1 MITIEEAFT
10 KFKSKLEITN
20 KEQEDASK
28 RQNEIRDIIRK
39 KIKLETDFLTGSYK
53 RHTKTKPLKDVDI
66 FCVLDA
72 EKEKHFLEKDPSELL
87 NHFKS
92 VLEPEYGYGNV
103 SLGRRSVRVTFSN
116 GTMTDEKVMSFDVVP
131 AFSEK
136 DYFIIPDPNTTDKW
150 TKTNPQVHTEK
161 ATTANKEF
169 SNEWKPM
176 VKMIKKW
183 NDTHGKPIKPS
194 FLIEVMALEIFHP
207 PFTGG
212 YLYELKSFFATAK
225 LRLKDTWNDP
235 AGLGPP
241 VSDEMTYQYTT
252 AEQKLTEAGKHID
265 KVIYLKNNNGSI
277 TEALKILREKIF
289 GDMFPLS

>member
-1 MITIEEAFT
+1 MEEAFA
-10 KFKSKLEITN
+10 KFKSRLELN
-20 KEQEDASK
+20 DKEQQDASK
-28 RQNEIRDIIRK
+28 RQNEIREIIREK
-39 KIKLETDFLTGSYK
+39 VSLETDFLTGSYK

-66 FCVLDA
+66 FCVLDRKK
-72 EKEKHFLEKDPSELL
+72 EGHFIEKHPSDLL

-92 VLEPEYGYGNV
+92 ILEPKYGYSNV

-116 GTMTDEKVMSFDVVP
+116 GSATDDKVMSFDVVP

-136 DYFIIPDPNTTDKW
+136 NYYIIPDPNTTSQW
-150 TKTNPQVHTEK
+150 TKTDPEIHTEK
-161 ATTANKEF
+161 ATAANKEF
-169 SNEWKPM
+169 NGEWKPM

-183 NDTHGKPIKPS
+183 NETQGKPIKPS

-225 LRLKDTWNDP
+225 LRLRDTWNDP
-235 AGLGPP
+235 AGLGPA

-252 AEQKLTEAGKHID
+252 AEQKLTEVGKHLD
-265 KVIYLKNNNGSI
+265 KVIYLKNNGSNG
-277 TEALKILREKIF
+277 EALKILREQIF